1 MNWNLHHYYTN
12 RTDGLMGKLLLS
24 IEEDEKLLYLRNTI
38 RKRITNVFEEI
49 GAVAKEQAAFSQK
62 VNICTHVY
70 KTQSFGI
77 LLIKKSLKQVVC

>member
-62 VNICTHVY
+62 SEYLYSRLQNT
-70 KTQSFGI
+70 SFGI